1 MKLGNARIG
10 IRMAGCFGLIILA
23 TIAFGFFTISEMKK
37 LSDQTDKL
45 YKHPF
50 TVTNAAL
57 RIDANLLRMDN
68 RLGDAPVS
76 QTKEE
81 LDTIARELNQY
92 EKLVVKD
99 LGLIGE
105 RFLGDKA
112 KVKEFNEIFTEWR
125 PVRDEVMARMR
136 AGDKNRAAAAIADK
150 SNGIKKR
157 LDKVLGEFITFAQ
170 NKAAAFVANA
180 KAEETKALLF
190 TMVLLA
196 GVLMA
201 GVVLV
206 FFMTRSITRPLKQ
219 AVDVALRMAE
229 GDLTMKMTSQRQD
242 ETGRLLNAMDKMVA
256 SLNDMFA
263 RNIEASHSLAEGAS
277 QQAAAIEETSSSLEE
292 MTSMTKQNA
301 DNAAEANRL
310 VKEVNQVIAVANDSM
325 ARLSLSM
332 EETSRASEETSKI
345 IKTIDEIAFQTN
357 LLALNAAVEAARAG
371 EVGAGFAVVANEVR
385 SLAMRAAEAARN
397 TSALIENTRKK
408 VTTGTE
414 LVTKT
419 KEDFCNVATTS
430 QKVGELIGEI
440 AAASTEQAQGIG
452 QINKAIVEVDTV
464 TQRNASSAEE
474 LAAVLAQFRIRGGNC
489 GQSNGRNVESV
500 PPEATP
506 LKKITPRPQPT
517 RAKLLLHLRDEAFND
532 F

>member
-1 MKLGNARIG
+1 MKLGNTRIS
-10 IRMAGCFGLIILA
+10 IRMTGCFGFIILA
-23 TIAFGFFTISEMKK
+23 MVAFGFFTISEMKK

-57 RIDANLLRMDN
+57 RMDANLLRIDS
-68 RLGDAPVS
+68 RLGDVPVA

-81 LDTIARELNQY
+81 LDAIAGELDQY

-112 KVKEFNEIFTEWR
+112 KVKEFQEIFTEWR
-125 PVRDEVMARMR
+125 PVRDEVLARMR
-136 AGDKNRAAAAIADK
+136 VGDKAKAAAVIAGK
-150 SNGIKKR
+150 SNAIKKR
-157 LDKVLGEFITFAQ
+157 LDKVLNEFITFAQ

-180 KAEETKALLF
+180 KAEETRALQL

-196 GVLMA
+196 AVLVA
-201 GVVLV
+201 GVILA
-206 FFMTRSITRPLKQ
+206 FFMTRSITRPLNQ

-229 GDLTMKMTSQRQD
+229 GDLTMKVTSQRLD
-242 ETGRLLNAMDKMVA
+242 ETGRLLNSMDKMVA

-277 QQAAAIEETSSSLEE
+277 EQAAAIQETSSSLEE

-310 VKEVNQVIAVANDSM
+310 VKEVNQVIAMANGSM
-325 ARLSLSM
+325 AQLSLSM
-332 EETSRASEETSKI
+332 DETSRASEETSKI

-371 EVGAGFAVVANEVR
+371 EVGAGFAVVADEVR
-385 SLAMRAAEAARN
+385 SLAMRAAEAAKN
-397 TSALIENTRKK
+397 TTDLIENTRKK
-408 VTTGTE
+408 VATGTE

-419 KEDFCNVATTS
+419 KEDFYNVATTS

-440 AAASTEQAQGIG
+440 AAASTEQAQGIS
-452 QINKAIVEVDTV
+452 QINKAIIEVDTV

-474 LAAVLAQFRIRGGNC
+474 LAAILAQFKTREGHGGQPNDH
-489 GQSNGRNVESV
+489 NVEAGPS
-500 PPEATP
+500 EATP
-506 LKKITPRPQPT
+506 LKKVTPRPRPT
-517 RAKLLLHLRDEAFND
+517 GAKLLLHLRDEPFKN

>member
-23 TIAFGFFTISEMKK
+23 TVAFGFFTISEMKK

-81 LDTIARELNQY
+81 LDTIAGELDQY

-196 GVLMA
+196 AVLVA
-201 GVVLV
+201 GVVLA

-277 QQAAAIEETSSSLEE
+277 QQAA
-292 MTSMTKQNA
+292 
-301 DNAAEANRL
+301 
-310 VKEVNQVIAVANDSM
+310 
-325 ARLSLSM
+325 
-332 EETSRASEETSKI
+332 
-345 IKTIDEIAFQTN
+345 
-357 LLALNAAVEAARAG
+357 
-371 EVGAGFAVVANEVR
+371 
-385 SLAMRAAEAARN
+385 
-397 TSALIENTRKK
+397 
-408 VTTGTE
+408 
-414 LVTKT
+414 
-419 KEDFCNVATTS
+419 
-430 QKVGELIGEI
+430 
-440 AAASTEQAQGIG
+440 
-452 QINKAIVEVDTV
+452 
-464 TQRNASSAEE
+464 
-474 LAAVLAQFRIRGGNC
+474 
-489 GQSNGRNVESV
+489 
-500 PPEATP
+500 
-506 LKKITPRPQPT
+506 
-517 RAKLLLHLRDEAFND
+517 
-532 F
+532 